1 MLPYRVNKWAFR
13 EREKRPSFMSRRA
26 SKTKKI
32 YNSRH
37 LFNKMK
43 VASAALL
50 ELSKE
55 EAIELQRQI
64 WTTHTNLNDL
74 FDLWEAFLVY

>member
-1 MLPYRVNKWAFR
+1 
-13 EREKRPSFMSRRA
+13 
-26 SKTKKI
+26 
-32 YNSRH
+32 
-37 LFNKMK
+37 MK

-74 FDLWEAFLVY
+74 FDSWEAFLVY